1 MRVLTI
7 LLFILLAAE
16 LPAAPAV
23 AQTSPAEIQRL
34 IRSAQSGNAAAQTN
48 LGIMYEA
55 GIGTET
61 SDSQA
66 EYWYRR
72 AAEAGLR
79 DGQYQLGAI
88 LAADMLRGIMAK
100 KVDEQ
105 NFSERVLE

>member
-1 MRVLTI
+1 MGFMVKDPALETAWDALSRGDDETAEKQ
-7 LLFILLAAE
+7 FQALAE
-16 LPAAPAV
+16 
-23 AQTSPAEIQRL
+23 E
-34 IRSAQSGNAAAQTN
+34 GNPAAQTN